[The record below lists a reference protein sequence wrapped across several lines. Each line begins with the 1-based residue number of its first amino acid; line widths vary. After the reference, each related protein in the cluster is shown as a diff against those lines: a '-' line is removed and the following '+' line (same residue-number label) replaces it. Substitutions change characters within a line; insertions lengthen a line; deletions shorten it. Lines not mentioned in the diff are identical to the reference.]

1 MTDAYALLLQDQFP
15 WERWEKLILSEGIL
29 LDRQKKTPHPRYPD
43 IIYPMDYGF
52 ICNTSSSDGAEVDVF
67 VGSGGER
74 LVGMMVTDDYR
85 QGDREIKFL
94 WRCLPSEI
102 YLAYGFINFDPS
114 KLKGRLILRFPMKI
128 LWEMQEQR
136 IEHSENLP

>member
-1 MTDAYALLLQDQFP
+1 MTDAYALLLQDRFP
-15 WERWEKLILSEGIL
+15 WERWERLILSEGIL
-29 LDRQKKTPHPRYPD
+29 LDRPRETPHPRYPD

-52 ICNTSSSDGAEVDVF
+52 IRNTISSDGSGVDVF
-67 VGSGGER
+67 VGSGLEH
-74 LVGMMVTDDYR
+74 LVGMIITRDYR

-94 WRCLPSEI
+94 WRCLPTEI
-102 YLAYGFINFDPS
+102 YLAHGFINFDPS

-128 LWEMQEQR
+128 LWELQEQR